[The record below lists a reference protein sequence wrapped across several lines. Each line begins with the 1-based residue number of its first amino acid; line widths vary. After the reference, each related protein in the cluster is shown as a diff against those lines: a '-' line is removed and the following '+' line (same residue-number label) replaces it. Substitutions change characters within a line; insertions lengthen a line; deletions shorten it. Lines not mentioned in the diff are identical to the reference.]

1 MSIEMKMPMLSPTM
15 TKGIIANWLVE
26 VGDNVAAGDIIVE
39 VETDK
44 VTIEVEAAS
53 DGVISEICAQMGDE
67 VPVDDVIVKLSAP
80 GTAIEKVAKSDNSTD
95 ESQISTPITTSE
107 TAEPAASTITETDK
121 VVAPAEPSSVDISS
135 INNGSLN
142 MSPLARRMAEQQHL
156 DAKAITG
163 SGAKGKIV
171 KRDIE
176 LLMGVDLT
184 KPVQVN
190 TTTQPVA
197 IEIDYNLLPVFTR
210 KKNSG
215 MRTVVADRLT
225 ESSRDIPHFYMTV
238 DCQIDSLLA
247 MRKQLNERKNAAYKI
262 SVNDFVIKA
271 VASAMAIVPEANCM
285 WDGDSVIYFDQ
296 VDVSVAVAVDDGLIT
311 PVVKNAGGIGLAS
324 ISNVAKELAI
334 GAREG
339 KLKPAD
345 YQGGTFTISNL
356 GMFGI
361 DNFTSII
368 NPPQNGILSVGAGQQ
383 KPIVIDGELSI
394 ATVMSVTL
402 AMDHRCVDGAIGA
415 RFIKAFKEIIEDPIS
430 IIL

>member
-1 MSIEMKMPMLSPTM
+1 MSIEIKMPMLSPTM

-26 VGDNVAAGDIIVE
+26 VGDNVSAGDIIVE

-44 VTIEVEAAS
+44 VTIEVEAND
-53 DGVISEICAQMGDE
+53 DGVIGELFAQIGEE
-67 VPVDDVIVKLSAP
+67 VPVQNVIATLEAP
-80 GTAIEKVAKSDNSTD
+80 GTVIEKAENPVSESDAIV
-95 ESQISTPITTSE
+95 ESKAPT
-107 TAEPAASTITETDK
+107 
-121 VVAPAEPSSVDISS
+121 PAEPIVSLTTETSNTSESTVADCSFPSS
-135 INNGSLN
+135 NGTLN
-142 MSPLARRMAEQQHL
+142 MSPLARRMAEQQHI
-156 DAKAITG
+156 DANKIIG

-176 LLMGVDLT
+176 LSMGVDLS
-184 KPVQVN
+184 KP
-190 TTTQPVA
+190 TQISSPAA
-197 IEIDYNLLPVFTR
+197 IDKVEINYDTLPLFTR

-215 MRTVVADRLT
+215 MRTVVAERLT

-238 DCQIDSLLA
+238 DCQIDTLLA
-247 MRKQLNERKNAAYKI
+247 VRKQLNERKNAFYKI

-271 VASAMAIVPEANCM
+271 VAAAMKLVPEANCM

-311 PVVKNAGGIGLAS
+311 PVVKKACSNGLAS
-324 ISNVAKELAI
+324 ISNKAKELVI

-345 YQGGTFTISNL
+345 YLGGTFTISNL

-383 KPIVIDGELSI
+383 KPIVVDGELSI

-415 RFIKAFKEIIEDPIS
+415 RFIKAFKETIEDPIS

>member
-1 MSIEMKMPMLSPTM
+1 MSNEIKMPMLSPTM

-44 VTIEVEAAS
+44 VTIEVEAEN
-53 DGVISEICAQMGDE
+53 DGVVSEICAQIGAE
-67 VPVDDVIVKLSAP
+67 VPVDEIIIKFAAP
-80 GTAIEKVAKSDNSTD
+80 GAVVAKVKAVT
-95 ESQISTPITTSE
+95 EKSQEDTPVQE
-107 TAEPAASTITETDK
+107 AVEASVPSSSKSITETSPSS
-121 VVAPAEPSSVDISS
+121 APAD
-135 INNGSLN
+135 NGGVN

-156 DAKAITG
+156 DATLITG

-176 LLMGVDLT
+176 LSMGVDLT
-184 KPVQVN
+184 KP
-190 TTTQPVA
+190 TQIEDKILLTDAAPV
-197 IEIDYNLLPVFTR
+197 IDYDLLPQFTR

-215 MRTVVADRLT
+215 MRTVVAERLT
-225 ESSRDIPHFYMTV
+225 QSSREIPHFYMTV
-238 DCQIDSLLA
+238 DCQIDALLA
-247 MRKQLNERKNAAYKI
+247 MRKQLNSRKNINYKI

-271 VASAMAIVPEANCM
+271 VAAAMKAVPEANCM

-296 VDVSVAVAVDDGLIT
+296 VDVSVAVAIDDGLIT
-311 PVVKNAGGIGLAS
+311 PVLNNACSIGLS
-324 ISNVAKELAI
+324 TISNQVKELVMGAKE
-334 GAREG
+334 AR
-339 KLKPAD
+339 LKPSQ

-368 NPPQNGILSVGAGQQ
+368 NPPQNGILSVGAGQP
-383 KPIVIDGELSI
+383 KPIVVEGELAI

-415 RFIKAFKEIIEDPIS
+415 RFIQAFKQIIEDPIS

>member
-1 MSIEMKMPMLSPTM
+1 MSIEIKMPMLSPTM
-15 TKGIIANWLVE
+15 TKGIIASWLVE
-26 VGDNVAAGDIIVE
+26 VGDSVVAGDLIVE

-44 VTIEVEAAS
+44 VTIEVEANE
-53 DGVISEICAQMGDE
+53 DGVISELCAKMGDE
-67 VPVDDVIVKLSAP
+67 IPVDEVIVRLVAP
-80 GTAIEKVAKSDNSTD
+80 GTTIAKIDKPVTESNDEIQTTKSAFDSSDTAANSDIAEVKRPVQPIPVASS
-95 ESQISTPITTSE
+95 P
-107 TAEPAASTITETDK
+107 TEND
-121 VVAPAEPSSVDISS
+121 A
-135 INNGSLN
+135 LN
-142 MSPLARRMAEQQHL
+142 MSPLARRMAVQQHIN
-156 DAKAITG
+156 AKNITG

-176 LLMGVDLT
+176 LAMGVDSS
-184 KPVQVN
+184 KPVQVSS
-190 TTTQPVA
+190 TALPAKV
-197 IEIDYNLLPVFTR
+197 EINYDTLPVFTR

-215 MRTVVADRLT
+215 MRSVVAQRLT

-238 DCQIDSLLA
+238 DCQIDTLLA
-247 MRKQLNERKNAAYKI
+247 MRKQLNERKNATYKI

-271 VASAMAIVPEANCM
+271 VAAAMKIVPDANCM

-311 PVVKNAGGIGLAS
+311 PVVKKACSNGLAV
-324 ISNVAKELAI
+324 ISNQAKELVI
-334 GAREG
+334 GARKG

-383 KPIVIDGELSI
+383 KPVVINGELAI
-394 ATVMSVTL
+394 ATVMTVTL

-415 RFIKAFKEIIEDPIS
+415 RFLKAFKEIIEDPIS

>member
-1 MSIEMKMPMLSPTM
+1 MSIEIKMPMLSPTM

-26 VGDNVAAGDIIVE
+26 VGESVVAGDIIVE

-44 VTIEVEAAS
+44 VTIEVEANE
-53 DGVISEICAQMGDE
+53 DGVVSDLLAQIGDE
-67 VPVDDVIVKLSAP
+67 VPVDDVIAKFAAP
-80 GTAIEKVAKSDNSTD
+80 GTAISKAEKS
-95 ESQISTPITTSE
+95 
-107 TAEPAASTITETDK
+107 AEPQ
-121 VVAPAEPSSVDISS
+121 VVTQPKEAEPTAPAESAVEVAPISAESSSAD
-135 INNGSLN
+135 NGALN

-156 DAKAITG
+156 DANKITG

-176 LLMGVDLT
+176 LLMGVDLS
-184 KPVQVN
+184 KPAQ
-190 TTTQPVA
+190 TTVA
-197 IEIDYNLLPVFTR
+197 ALPASVEIDYDLLPEFTR

-215 MRTVVADRLT
+215 MRTVVANRLT

-247 MRKQLNERKNAAYKI
+247 MRKQLNERKNASYKI

-271 VASAMAIVPEANCM
+271 VATAMKLVPEANCM

-311 PVVKNAGGIGLAS
+311 PVVKNAGNSGLAT
-324 ISNVAKELAI
+324 ISNIAKDLVT
-334 GAREG
+334 GARDG

-383 KPIVIDGELSI
+383 KPVVVDGELSI

>member
-1 MSIEMKMPMLSPTM
+1 MSIEIKMPMLSPTM
-15 TKGIIANWLVE
+15 TKGVIANWLVE
-26 VGDNVAAGDIIVE
+26 VGDSVVVGDLIVE

-44 VTIEVEAAS
+44 VTIEVEANE
-53 DGVISEICAQMGDE
+53 DGVISELCAKTGDE
-67 VPVDDVIVKLSAP
+67 IPVDDVIVRLAAP
-80 GTAIEKVAKSDNSTD
+80 GTAIAKAEKS
-95 ESQISTPITTSE
+95 ESQSNNDVPM
-107 TAEPAASTITETDK
+107 TAPADASSSNDADIASAQTKQIAASSDDSLP
-121 VVAPAEPSSVDISS
+121 VA
-135 INNGSLN
+135 NGPLN
-142 MSPLARRMAEQQHL
+142 MSPLARRMAEQQHI
-156 DAKAITG
+156 DANKITG

-176 LLMGVDLT
+176 LAMGVDLS
-184 KPVQVN
+184 KPVQV
-190 TTTQPVA
+190 TSPVISA
-197 IEIDYNLLPVFTR
+197 QVEINYDTLPAFTR

-215 MRTVVADRLT
+215 MRSVVAQRLT

-238 DCQIDSLLA
+238 DCQIDTLLA
-247 MRKQLNERKNAAYKI
+247 MRKQLNDRKNATYKI

-271 VASAMAIVPEANCM
+271 VAAAMKIVPEANCM

-311 PVVKNAGGIGLAS
+311 PVVKKACSNGLAF
-324 ISNVAKELAI
+324 ISNNAKELVI

-339 KLKPAD
+339 RLKPAD

-368 NPPQNGILSVGAGQQ
+368 NPPQNGILSVGAGQP
-383 KPIVIDGELSI
+383 KPVVVNGELSI

>member
-1 MSIEMKMPMLSPTM
+1 MSIEIKMPMLSPTM
-15 TKGIIANWLVE
+15 TKGVIANWLVE
-26 VGDNVAAGDIIVE
+26 VGDSVVVGDLIVE

-44 VTIEVEAAS
+44 VTIEVEANE
-53 DGVISEICAQMGDE
+53 DGVISELCAKTGDE
-67 VPVDDVIVKLSAP
+67 IPVDDVIVRLAAP
-80 GTAIEKVAKSDNSTD
+80 GTAITKVEKSEPQSNNDVPMTASADASNGADAEIAEVRPSAQTK
-95 ESQISTPITTSE
+95 QI
-107 TAEPAASTITETDK
+107 AASSEDSLP
-121 VVAPAEPSSVDISS
+121 VA
-135 INNGSLN
+135 NGPLN
-142 MSPLARRMAEQQHL
+142 MSPLARRMAEQQHI
-156 DAKAITG
+156 DANKITG

-176 LLMGVDLT
+176 LAIGVDLS
-184 KPVQVN
+184 KPVQVAS
-190 TTTQPVA
+190 TALPTQV
-197 IEIDYNLLPVFTR
+197 EINYDTLPAFTR

-215 MRTVVADRLT
+215 MRSVVAQRLT

-238 DCQIDSLLA
+238 DCQIDTLLA
-247 MRKQLNERKNAAYKI
+247 MRKQLNERKNADYKI

-271 VASAMAIVPEANCM
+271 VAAAMKIVPEANCM

-311 PVVKNAGGIGLAS
+311 PVVKKACSNGLAF
-324 ISNVAKELAI
+324 ISNNAKELVI

-339 KLKPAD
+339 RLKPAD

-368 NPPQNGILSVGAGQQ
+368 NPPQNGILSVGAGQP
-383 KPIVIDGELSI
+383 KPVVVNGELSI

>member
-1 MSIEMKMPMLSPTM
+1 MSIEIKMPMLSPTM

-26 VGDNVAAGDIIVE
+26 VGESVVAGDIIVE

-44 VTIEVEAAS
+44 VTIEVEANE
-53 DGVISEICAQMGDE
+53 DGVVSDLLAQIGDE
-67 VPVDDVIVKLSAP
+67 VPVDEVIAKFAAP
-80 GTAIEKVAKSDNSTD
+80 GTAISKAEKS
-95 ESQISTPITTSE
+95 
-107 TAEPAASTITETDK
+107 AEPQVVTQPKEAAPT
-121 VVAPAEPSSVDISS
+121 APAESAVEVAPISAESSSAD
-135 INNGSLN
+135 NGALN

-156 DAKAITG
+156 DANKITG

-176 LLMGVDLT
+176 LLMGVDLS
-184 KPVQVN
+184 KPAQ
-190 TTTQPVA
+190 TTVA
-197 IEIDYNLLPVFTR
+197 ALPASVEIDYDLLPEFTR

-215 MRTVVADRLT
+215 MRTVVANRLT

-247 MRKQLNERKNAAYKI
+247 MRKQLNERKNASYKI

-271 VASAMAIVPEANCM
+271 VATAMKSVPEANCM

-311 PVVKNAGGIGLAS
+311 PVVKNAGNSGLAT
-324 ISNVAKELAI
+324 ISNIAKDLVT
-334 GAREG
+334 GARDG

-383 KPIVIDGELSI
+383 KPVVVDGELSI

>member
-1 MSIEMKMPMLSPTM
+1 MS
-15 TKGIIANWLVE
+15 
-26 VGDNVAAGDIIVE
+26 
-39 VETDK
+39 
-44 VTIEVEAAS
+44 
-53 DGVISEICAQMGDE
+53 
-67 VPVDDVIVKLSAP
+67 
-80 GTAIEKVAKSDNSTD
+80 
-95 ESQISTPITTSE
+95 
-107 TAEPAASTITETDK
+107 
-121 VVAPAEPSSVDISS
+121 
-135 INNGSLN
+135 
-142 MSPLARRMAEQQHL
+142 EQQHL

-163 SGAKGKIV
+163 TGAKGKIV

-176 LLMGVDLT
+176 LLMGVDLN
-184 KPVQVN
+184 KQVQV
-190 TTTQPVA
+190 TTAAA
-197 IEIDYNLLPVFTR
+197 IEIDYNLLPSFTR

-247 MRKQLNERKNAAYKI
+247 MRKQLNERKNATYKI

-271 VASAMAIVPEANCM
+271 VAAAMAIVPEANCM

-296 VDVSVAVAVDDGLIT
+296 VDVSIAVAVNDGLIT

-383 KPIVIDGELSI
+383 KPIVVDGELSI
-394 ATVMSVTL
+394 ATIMSVTL

-415 RFIKAFKEIIEDPIS
+415 RFIIAFKEIIEDPIS

>member
-1 MSIEMKMPMLSPTM
+1 MSIEIKMPMLSPTM

-26 VGDNVAAGDIIVE
+26 VGENVTASDIIVE

-44 VTIEVEAAS
+44 VTIEVEAND
-53 DGVISEICAQMGDE
+53 DGVIGEIFAQIGDE
-67 VPVDDVIVKLSAP
+67 VPVHNVIATLEAP
-80 GTAIEKVAKSDNSTD
+80 GTVVEKAEKSVSESDAMVETNIATPAVIEA
-95 ESQISTPITTSE
+95 TS
-107 TAEPAASTITETDK
+107 SHVDY
-121 VVAPAEPSSVDISS
+121 SSVDPFLGGSLPS
-135 INNGSLN
+135 NSFTSENGALN
-142 MSPLARRMAEQQHL
+142 MSPLARRMAEQQHI
-156 DAKAITG
+156 DANKIIG

-176 LLMGVDLT
+176 LSMGVDLS
-184 KPVQVN
+184 KPAEIAASQ
-190 TTTQPVA
+190 TLIEK
-197 IEIDYNLLPVFTR
+197 IEINYDTLPPFTR

-215 MRTVVADRLT
+215 MRTVVAERLT
-225 ESSRDIPHFYMTV
+225 ESSRDIPHFHMTV
-238 DCQIDSLLA
+238 DCQIDTLLA
-247 MRKQLNERKNAAYKI
+247 MRKQLNDRKSAFYKI

-271 VASAMAIVPEANCM
+271 VAAAMKLVPEANCM

-311 PVVKNAGGIGLAS
+311 PVVKKACSNGLAT
-324 ISNVAKELAI
+324 ISNKAKELVI

-368 NPPQNGILSVGAGQQ
+368 NLPQNGILSVGAGQQ
-383 KPIVIDGELSI
+383 KPIVVDGELSI

-415 RFIKAFKEIIEDPIS
+415 RFLKAFKETIEDPIS

>member
-1 MSIEMKMPMLSPTM
+1 MSIEIKMPMLSPTM

-26 VGDNVAAGDIIVE
+26 VGDNVTAGDIIVE

-44 VTIEVEAAS
+44 VTIEVEAND
-53 DGVISEICAQMGDE
+53 DGVIGELFAQIGDE
-67 VPVDDVIVKLSAP
+67 VPVQNVIATLEAP
-80 GTAIEKVAKSDNSTD
+80 GTIVDKVESTSAKNQVNAQVQKNTPAIS
-95 ESQISTPITTSE
+95 
-107 TAEPAASTITETDK
+107 AASK
-121 VVAPAEPSSVDISS
+121 VGNAEKEANSAPVAPLAISS
-135 INNGSLN
+135 SPIENGAVN
-142 MSPLARRMAEQQHL
+142 MSPLARRMAEQQHI
-156 DAKAITG
+156 DANKIIG
-163 SGAKGKIV
+163 SGAKGKII

-176 LLMGVDLT
+176 LSMGVDLS
-184 KPVQVN
+184 
-190 TTTQPVA
+190 QPAEIASPAVIEK
-197 IEIDYNLLPVFTR
+197 IEINYATLPLFTR

-215 MRTVVADRLT
+215 MRAVVAERLT

-238 DCQIDSLLA
+238 DCQIDTLLA
-247 MRKQLNERKNAAYKI
+247 MRKQLNERKNAFYKI

-271 VASAMAIVPEANCM
+271 VASAMKLVPEANCM

-311 PVVKNAGGIGLAS
+311 PVVKKACSNGLAT
-324 ISNVAKELAI
+324 ISNQAKELVI
-334 GAREG
+334 GARDG

-383 KPIVIDGELSI
+383 KPVVVDGELSI

-415 RFIKAFKEIIEDPIS
+415 RFIKAFKETIEDPIS

>member
-1 MSIEMKMPMLSPTM
+1 MSIEIKMPMLSPTM
-15 TKGIIANWLVE
+15 TKGIIASWLVE
-26 VGDNVAAGDIIVE
+26 VGDSVVAGDLIVE

-44 VTIEVEAAS
+44 VTIEVEANE
-53 DGVISEICAQMGDE
+53 DGVIGELCAKTGDE
-67 VPVDDVIVKLSAP
+67 IPVGEVIVRLAAP
-80 GTAIEKVAKSDNSTD
+80 GTTIAKIDKPVTGSNDEVQTAKSALDSYDTAANSDISEVIPPVQTMTFAPSAIE
-95 ESQISTPITTSE
+95 
-107 TAEPAASTITETDK
+107 
-121 VVAPAEPSSVDISS
+121 
-135 INNGSLN
+135 NGIIN
-142 MSPLARRMAEQQHL
+142 MSPLARRMALQQHI
-156 DAKAITG
+156 DVNKITG

-176 LLMGVDLT
+176 LAMGVDSS
-184 KPVQVN
+184 KPVQVSN
-190 TTTQPVA
+190 TALPAQV
-197 IEIDYNLLPVFTR
+197 EINYDTLPAFIR

-215 MRTVVADRLT
+215 MRSVVAQRLT

-238 DCQIDSLLA
+238 DCQIDTLLA
-247 MRKQLNERKNAAYKI
+247 VRKQLNERKNANYKI

-271 VASAMAIVPEANCM
+271 VAAAMKIVPEANCM

-311 PVVKNAGGIGLAS
+311 PVVKKACSNGLAF
-324 ISNVAKELAI
+324 ISNQAKELVI

-356 GMFGI
+356 GMFCI

-383 KPIVIDGELSI
+383 KPVVVNDELSI

>member
-1 MSIEMKMPMLSPTM
+1 MLSPTM

-26 VGDNVAAGDIIVE
+26 VGDNVTAGDIIVE

-44 VTIEVEAAS
+44 VTIEVEAND
-53 DGVISEICAQMGDE
+53 DGVIGELFAQIGDE
-67 VPVDDVIVKLSAP
+67 VPVQNVIATLKAP
-80 GTAIEKVAKSDNSTD
+80 GTVIEKSEKPVSESDAIVETNIATPAIIEATSSLVDSSPADSFPSGSLPSSFLPSDNG
-95 ESQISTPITTSE
+95 
-107 TAEPAASTITETDK
+107 A
-121 VVAPAEPSSVDISS
+121 
-135 INNGSLN
+135 LN
-142 MSPLARRMAEQQHL
+142 MSPLARRMAEQQHI
-156 DAKAITG
+156 DANKIIG

-176 LLMGVDLT
+176 LSMGVDLS
-184 KPVQVN
+184 KPAE
-190 TTTQPVA
+190 VA
-197 IEIDYNLLPVFTR
+197 SPMLIEKIEINYDTLPTFTR

-215 MRTVVADRLT
+215 MRTVVAERLT

-238 DCQIDSLLA
+238 DCQIDTLLA
-247 MRKQLNERKNAAYKI
+247 MRKQLNDRKSAFYKI

-271 VASAMAIVPEANCM
+271 VAAAMKLVPEANCM

-311 PVVKNAGGIGLAS
+311 PVVKNACSNGLAT
-324 ISNVAKELAI
+324 ISNKAKELVI

-383 KPIVIDGELSI
+383 KPIVVEGELSI

-415 RFIKAFKEIIEDPIS
+415 RFIKAFKETIEDPIS

>member
-1 MSIEMKMPMLSPTM
+1 
-15 TKGIIANWLVE
+15 
-26 VGDNVAAGDIIVE
+26 
-39 VETDK
+39 
-44 VTIEVEAAS
+44 
-53 DGVISEICAQMGDE
+53 
-67 VPVDDVIVKLSAP
+67 
-80 GTAIEKVAKSDNSTD
+80 
-95 ESQISTPITTSE
+95 
-107 TAEPAASTITETDK
+107 
-121 VVAPAEPSSVDISS
+121 
-135 INNGSLN
+135 
-142 MSPLARRMAEQQHL
+142 MAEQQHI
-156 DAKAITG
+156 DANKIIG

-176 LLMGVDLT
+176 LSMGVDLS
-184 KPVQVN
+184 KPVEIASS
-190 TTTQPVA
+190 PVLIEK
-197 IEIDYNLLPVFTR
+197 IEINYDTLPTFTR

-215 MRTVVADRLT
+215 MRTVVAERLT

-238 DCQIDSLLA
+238 DCQIDTLLA
-247 MRKQLNERKNAAYKI
+247 MRKQLNDRKSAFYKI

-271 VASAMAIVPEANCM
+271 VAAAMKLVPEANCM

-311 PVVKNAGGIGLAS
+311 PVVKNACSNGLAT
-324 ISNVAKELAI
+324 ISNKAKELVI

-339 KLKPAD
+339 KLKPSD

-383 KPIVIDGELSI
+383 KPIVVDGELSI

-415 RFIKAFKEIIEDPIS
+415 RFIKAFKETIEDPIS

>member
-1 MSIEMKMPMLSPTM
+1 MSIEMNMPMLSPTM
-15 TKGIIANWLVE
+15 TMGVIANWLVE
-26 VGDNVAAGDIIVE
+26 VGDEVAAGDIIVE

-44 VTIEVEAAS
+44 VTIEVEATS
-53 DGVISEICAQMGDE
+53 DGVICDLCAQIGDE
-67 VPVDDVIVKLSAP
+67 VPVGDVIVKLSAP
-80 GTAIEKVAKSDNSTD
+80 GSTVERISKSEKPVNSN
-95 ESQISTPITTSE
+95 EISINSNIKEADQLPEATNS
-107 TAEPAASTITETDK
+107 SLS
-121 VVAPAEPSSVDISS
+121 SSVSN
-135 INNGSLN
+135 INSPVNI
-142 MSPLARRMAEQQHL
+142 SPLAKRMAQQQNI
-156 DAKAITG
+156 DTNTVTG
-163 SGAKGKIV
+163 SGVKGKIV

-176 LLMGVDLT
+176 LLMGVDLN
-184 KPVQVN
+184 KVVQIAAN
-190 TTTQPVA
+190 QPSVTND
-197 IEIDYNLLPVFTR
+197 IDYNLLPTFIR

-215 MRTVVADRLT
+215 MRSVVAQRLT
-225 ESSRDIPHFYMTV
+225 ESSRDIPDFFMTV
-238 DCQIDSLLA
+238 DCKIDSLLA
-247 MRKQLNERKNAAYKI
+247 MRKQLNERKNASYKI

-271 VASAMAIVPEANCM
+271 AAAAMKVVPEANCM
-285 WDGDSVIYFDQ
+285 WDNDSVIYFDQ
-296 VDVSVAVAVDDGLIT
+296 VDISVAVAVDDGLIT
-311 PVVKNAGGIGLAS
+311 PVVKSADSIGLAS
-324 ISNVAKELAI
+324 ISNVAKQLVT

-383 KPIVIDGELSI
+383 KPVVVDGELSI

-402 AMDHRCVDGAIGA
+402 AMDHRCVDGAVGA

>member
-1 MSIEMKMPMLSPTM
+1 MSIEIKMPMLSPTM

-26 VGDNVAAGDIIVE
+26 VGDNVTAGDIIVE

-44 VTIEVEAAS
+44 VTIEVEAND
-53 DGVISEICAQMGDE
+53 DGVIGELFAQIGDE
-67 VPVDDVIVKLSAP
+67 VPVQNVIATLKAP
-80 GTAIEKVAKSDNSTD
+80 GTVIEKSEKPVSESDAIVETNIATPAIIEATSSLVDSSPADSFPSGSLPSSFLPSDNG
-95 ESQISTPITTSE
+95 
-107 TAEPAASTITETDK
+107 A
-121 VVAPAEPSSVDISS
+121 
-135 INNGSLN
+135 LN
-142 MSPLARRMAEQQHL
+142 MSPLARRMAEQQHI
-156 DAKAITG
+156 DANKIIG

-176 LLMGVDLT
+176 LSMGVDLS
-184 KPVQVN
+184 KPAE
-190 TTTQPVA
+190 VA
-197 IEIDYNLLPVFTR
+197 SPMLIEKIEINYDTLPTFTR

-215 MRTVVADRLT
+215 MRTVVAERLT

-238 DCQIDSLLA
+238 DCQIDTLLA
-247 MRKQLNERKNAAYKI
+247 MRKQLNDRKSAFYKI

-271 VASAMAIVPEANCM
+271 VAAAMKLVPEANCM

-311 PVVKNAGGIGLAS
+311 PVVKNACSNGLAT
-324 ISNVAKELAI
+324 ISNKAKELVI

-383 KPIVIDGELSI
+383 KPIVVEGELSI

-415 RFIKAFKEIIEDPIS
+415 RFIKAFKETIEDPIS

>member
-1 MSIEMKMPMLSPTM
+1 MSSEIKMPMLSPTM

-26 VGDNVAAGDIIVE
+26 VGDDVAEGDIIVE

-44 VTIEVEAAS
+44 VTIEVETNH
-53 DGVISEICAQMGDE
+53 DGVISELCAKIGDE
-67 VPVDDVIVKLSAP
+67 IPVDEVIVKLVAP
-80 GTAIEKVAKSDNSTD
+80 GTAVAKSDKISENVIADVADSSED
-95 ESQISTPITTSE
+95 ISESFPVKQETP
-107 TAEPAASTITETDK
+107 K
-121 VVAPAEPSSVDISS
+121 PSSNSS
-135 INNGSLN
+135 SANNAVIN
-142 MSPLARRMAEQQHL
+142 MSPLARRMAEQQHI
-156 DAKAITG
+156 DASLITG

-176 LLMGVDLT
+176 LSMGVDLT
-184 KPVQVN
+184 KLIETTDKAIFVEAAPV
-190 TTTQPVA
+190 
-197 IEIDYNLLPVFTR
+197 IDYDLLPQFTR

-215 MRTVVADRLT
+215 MRTVVAERLT
-225 ESSRDIPHFYMTV
+225 QSSRDIPHFYMTV
-238 DCQIDSLLA
+238 DCQIDDLLA
-247 MRKQLNERKNAAYKI
+247 MRKQLNNRENIDYKI

-271 VASAMAIVPEANCM
+271 VAAAMKDVPEANCM

-296 VDVSVAVAVDDGLIT
+296 VDVSVAVAVEDGLIT
-311 PVVKNAGGIGLAS
+311 PVVKNACSIGLAN
-324 ISNVAKELAI
+324 ISNQVKALAAGAKE
-334 GAREG
+334 GR
-339 KLKPAD
+339 LKPTQ

-383 KPIVIDGELSI
+383 KPTVIDGELAI

-415 RFIKAFKEIIEDPIS
+415 RFIQAFKQIIEDPIA

>member
-1 MSIEMKMPMLSPTM
+1 MSIEIKMPMLSPTM

-26 VGDNVAAGDIIVE
+26 VGDNVVAGDIIVE

-44 VTIEVEAAS
+44 VTIEVEANE
-53 DGVISEICAQMGDE
+53 DGVVSDLLAQLGDE
-67 VPVDDVIVKLSAP
+67 VPVDAVIVKFAAP
-80 GTAIEKVAKSDNSTD
+80 GASIAKAEKAAPSEAIAQHKE
-95 ESQISTPITTSE
+95 E
-107 TAEPAASTITETDK
+107 AAP
-121 VVAPAEPSSVDISS
+121 VAPLESVVETSPANSSLAD
-135 INNGSLN
+135 NGALN

-156 DAKAITG
+156 DAKKIIG

-176 LLMGVDLT
+176 LSMGVDLSKT
-184 KPVQVN
+184 VQTAAAALPANV
-190 TTTQPVA
+190 
-197 IEIDYNLLPVFTR
+197 EIDYDLLPAFTR

-215 MRTVVADRLT
+215 MRSVVAQRLT

-238 DCQIDSLLA
+238 DCQIDTLLA
-247 MRKQLNERKNAAYKI
+247 MRKQLNERKNATYKI

-271 VASAMAIVPEANCM
+271 VAAAMKIVPEANCM

-296 VDVSVAVAVDDGLIT
+296 VDVSVAVAVNDGLIT
-311 PVVKNAGGIGLAS
+311 PVIKNADSIGLAT
-324 ISNVAKELAI
+324 ISNVAKELVT
-334 GAREG
+334 GARDG
-339 KLKPAD
+339 KLKPAN

-368 NPPQNGILSVGAGQQ
+368 NPPQNGILSVGAGQP
-383 KPIVIDGELSI
+383 KPVVVNGELSI
-394 ATVMSVTL
+394 ATAMSVTL

-415 RFIKAFKEIIEDPIS
+415 SFIKAFKEVIEDPIS

>member
-1 MSIEMKMPMLSPTM
+1 MSIEIKMPMLSPTM

-26 VGDNVAAGDIIVE
+26 VGDNVTAGDIIVE

-44 VTIEVEAAS
+44 VTIEVEAND
-53 DGVISEICAQMGDE
+53 DGVIGELFAQIGDE
-67 VPVDDVIVKLSAP
+67 VPVQNVIATLKAP
-80 GTAIEKVAKSDNSTD
+80 GTVIEKSEKPVSESDAIVETNIATPAIIEATSSLVDSSPADSFPSGSLPSSFLPSDNG
-95 ESQISTPITTSE
+95 
-107 TAEPAASTITETDK
+107 A
-121 VVAPAEPSSVDISS
+121 
-135 INNGSLN
+135 LN
-142 MSPLARRMAEQQHL
+142 MSPLARRMAEQQHI
-156 DAKAITG
+156 DANKIIG

-176 LLMGVDLT
+176 LSMGVDLS
-184 KPVQVN
+184 KPAE
-190 TTTQPVA
+190 VA
-197 IEIDYNLLPVFTR
+197 SPMLIEKIEINYDTLPTFTR

-215 MRTVVADRLT
+215 MRTVVAERLT

-238 DCQIDSLLA
+238 DCQIDTLLA
-247 MRKQLNERKNAAYKI
+247 MRKQLNDRKSAFYKI

-271 VASAMAIVPEANCM
+271 VAAAMKLVPEANCM

-311 PVVKNAGGIGLAS
+311 PVVKNACSKGLAT
-324 ISNVAKELAI
+324 ISNKAKELVI

-383 KPIVIDGELSI
+383 KPIVVEGELSI

-415 RFIKAFKEIIEDPIS
+415 RFIKAFKETIEDPIS